1 MAGFGSL
8 LDPWKRAED
17 YAQELAHARGPSRSD
32 AAHGVPTELE
42 RLLRPSFQHVVKL
55 ARRYESASRNAA
67 RRRVQRPAQTEE
79 QREERTRAAFMRAYL
94 RFENTLRH
102 AVGDDRI
109 GAGAQ
114 VFRRAFADGPPVTGV
129 GAGGNAAGRRQP
141 SALSRGGQRG
151 APRRAGPRPAF
162 VRPPSR
168 RRGACA
174 PGPRRARLIAEPI

>member
-17 YAQELAHARGPSRSD
+17 YAQELARAGGPSRDD
-32 AAHGVPTELE
+32 AAQGVSAELE

-67 RRRVQRPAQTEE
+67 RRRVQRPARTEE

-94 RFENTLRH
+94 RFENTLRD

-109 GAGAQ
+109 GAGSARRFFAETSGMGRRSLELAEAGMPPAAATHMNPAAAASEAHP
-114 VFRRAFADGPPVTGV
+114 VARAPSRHSCGRRA
-129 GAGGNAAGRRQP
+129 AAVAR
-141 SALSRGGQRG
+141 A
-151 APRRAGPRPAF
+151 RRAP
-162 VRPPSR
+162 
-168 RRGACA
+168 GAHA
-174 PGPRRARLIAEPI
+174 